1 MSEELENNLE
11 RETLSNNF
19 TFVFDK
25 IRDLK
30 YGENPSQ
37 SAALYTNDSAVD
49 YEVMFGKELSYNNI
63 LDISVAAK
71 ISSEFY
77 DVNCAAIVKH
87 SSPCAVALG
96 KTLKEACEKALDCDP
111 ISVFGSSIAFTKTV
125 DTEMSKLLSQVNFE
139 CILAPGFEADALNL
153 FKNKTTK
160 LVKLN
165 TPLKDFKKYL
175 SCEIEVTPFGTLI
188 QENNSRELTK
198 DSFNIVTKLKP
209 TTEQIEDM
217 VFAWKIVKHAKTSA
231 IVVAKDFKAIGIAQG
246 MTNRID
252 AVETALNRACDSSKD
267 AVLAS
272 DGAFLS
278 VDNVLAAAQGRI
290 KAIIQTG
297 GDKKDK
303 EIIACANK
311 YEITMIMTGIRHFK
325 H

>member
-1 MSEELENNLE
+1 MSDNLTLLPENY
-11 RETLSNNF
+11 

-25 IRDLK
+25 IKDLK

-37 SAALYTNDSAVD
+37 LAALYTNDSSVD
-49 YEVMFGKELSYNNI
+49 YEVLFDRELSYNNI
-63 LDISVAAK
+63 LDVSVALSVA
-71 ISSEFY
+71 SEFF
-77 DVNCAAIVKH
+77 DVNCAVIVKH

-96 KTLKEACEKALDCDP
+96 TTLQEAINKSLDCDP
-111 ISVFGSSIAFTKTV
+111 LSAFGASIALSKPV
-125 DTEMSKLLSQVNFE
+125 DVELAKLLSQVCFE
-139 CILAPGFEADALNL
+139 TISAPEYSDEALDI
-153 FKNKTTK
+153 FKNRDAK

-165 TPLKDFKKYL
+165 TPLKEFKKYL
-175 SCEIEVTPFGTLI
+175 SQEIEITPLGTLI
-188 QENNSRELTK
+188 QEHNSQELTK
-198 DSFNIVTKLKP
+198 DSFNIVTKIKP
-209 TTEQIEDM
+209 TTEQVEDL

-272 DGAFLS
+272 DGAFMS
-278 VDNVLAAAQGRI
+278 VDNVLAAVQGRI
-290 KAIIQTG
+290 KAIIQPG
-297 GDKKDK
+297 GSKKDK

-311 YEITMIMTGIRHFK
+311 YEITMVMTGIRHFK